1 MLKRLKIVKSKTNG
15 YKVFTE
21 HICPDFMTN
30 TMSASEYVNYCW
42 NKYME
47 ANVNRNNSLNG
58 SVFELIISS
67 LFVKES
73 ILPLYLQA
81 KVAFVPN
88 VNFDAVLYT
97 AETGPIGI
105 SMKTSLRERY
115 KQADLEAIALK
126 YVHRKAENY
135 LFTMDSDEANTLSAK
150 IANGDLLGINKVI
163 LTTDAT
169 FDSFIDEMKSR
180 SFIAP
185 GKVDIISASTVITPE
200 IVAGVTG

>member
-1 MLKRLKIVKSKTNG
+1 MLKKLGIVKTETKG
-15 YKVFTE
+15 YKVFNKYIE
-21 HICPDFMTN
+21 PDFLNN
-30 TMSASEYVNYCW
+30 TMEPCEYVDYCW
-42 NKYME
+42 KRY
-47 ANVNRNNSLNG
+47 NNSDLNAGNALNG

-67 LFVKES
+67 LFVKER

-88 VNFDAVLYT
+88 VNFDAILYDKG
-97 AETGPIGI
+97 TGPIGI

-135 LFTMDSDEANTLSAK
+135 LLTLDPDEAENLSNK
-150 IANGDLLGINKVI
+150 ISNGDLLGINKAI
-163 LTTDAT
+163 LVTDHS
-169 FDSFIDEMKSR
+169 FDDFIGSLKAR

-185 GKVDIISASTVITPE
+185 GKIDIIAATSVVTSE
-200 IVAGVTG
+200 IVERNTR